1 MLCDKYK
8 YKYIP
13 WQTWY
18 LRQSSM
24 TAVYKLVCQNIP
36 ARQRSLR
43 PSRTFNKNS
52 AKINI
57 EPDQTKA
64 KEAPVIAQLSTD
76 I

>member
-1 MLCDKYK
+1 M
-8 YKYIP
+8 I
-13 WQTWY
+13 
-18 LRQSSM
+18 
-24 TAVYKLVCQNIP
+24 NININIYPVKHDILDRVRCPPDINYFVRIFP

-57 EPDQTKA
+57 EPDQTKV